1 MEPNKQAPP
10 PFGQQAPKDAHAQK
24 AKKNEPVGPDPRIM
38 EEISSLNRRL
48 KLIETSFSN
57 LRNKVQSVETNEL
70 ENNKENRRDIKVLE
84 EENDELKKN
93 LREIKENLK
102 IIITELKD
110 SAKKEEVAVI
120 QKYLDIWNPVNF
132 VTNNQAKKIAKDTFE
147 EMQRKHL

>member
-1 MEPNKQAPP
+1 
-10 PFGQQAPKDAHAQK
+10 
-24 AKKNEPVGPDPRIM
+24 M